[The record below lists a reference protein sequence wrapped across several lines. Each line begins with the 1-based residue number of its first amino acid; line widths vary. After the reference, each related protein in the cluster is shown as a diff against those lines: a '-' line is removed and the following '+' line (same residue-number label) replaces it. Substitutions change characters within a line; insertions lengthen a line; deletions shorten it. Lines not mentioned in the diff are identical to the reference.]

1 ASPPPRYGHPAAPAG
16 EGHHGRDCGFY
27 MKYVFLFTSLIQFLI
42 ILGLVLFMVYG
53 NAHAG
58 TDTHLRLL
66 EEQMQDRYNKIITLS
81 GRNANLTR
89 TLNNTLKEKQGLQ
102 GTLQKVQRELD
113 KCNSSQLP
121 NATPKVRA
129 GMGWGGEPHLTP
141 PPRGMDEGV
150 RAEKAQLRSQLD
162 KTALARKELEDNCA
176 KASAAL
182 AKTNQERE
190 GCQQELL
197 STQTLCEST
206 KSHLELLK
214 RECNILRPDISIS
227 LQRIRET
234 ISPYSCNSVHEELRR
249 LTQRTEGLFLQQQ
262 ERDTMYREKSACDV
276 NLLQCRFNCSREKQE
291 LEKRLQEADKQL
303 KGGQEE
309 KKKLLAEKEQL
320 SKEVGEKSKA
330 AVQANYLKQR
340 LSICEGAKVRGQLGH
355 GDSPGCLPRPLRE
368 SARLGTRSLLLH
380 RHFSA
385 LHFYPWVFGPAL
397 SHSHFCMCIFFFQ
410 PGIFTPAFSDLHFC
424 PCTFAR
430 ALLRTLFSL
439 AFLPEFSDLRFCP
452 VLRRTPG
459 RDKPRCHPWT
469 LLPRGAV
476 STRWPC
482 RARHR
487 SRGVGQGPESQHRR
501 AHRALCSWT
510 PSTSRARGC
519 RGPWGA
525 ACGRGPSPAPA
536 PTQIL

>member
-1 ASPPPRYGHPAAPAG
+1 MQKSSYAMAKFGLEAKEAMPK
-16 EGHHGRDCGFY
+16 RDCGFY

-340 LSICEGAKVRGQLGH
+340 LSICEGAKLDTFDITGSWLPGTLGGSVRPGPFA
-355 GDSPGCLPRPLRE
+355 SPSSYADPLRN
-368 SARLGTRSLLLH
+368 L
-380 RHFSA
+380 
-385 LHFYPWVFGPAL
+385 
-397 SHSHFCMCIFFFQ
+397 
-410 PGIFTPAFSDLHFC
+410 GIFGSAGKISMEEMQRLVQKMMEQYMAT
-424 PCTFAR
+424 
-430 ALLRTLFSL
+430 LRN
-439 AFLPEFSDLRFCP
+439 
-452 VLRRTPG
+452 
-459 RDKPRCHPWT
+459 
-469 LLPRGAV
+469 
-476 STRWPC
+476 
-482 RARHR
+482 
-487 SRGVGQGPESQHRR
+487 
-501 AHRALCSWT
+501 
-510 PSTSRARGC
+510 PSG
-519 RGPWGA
+519 
-525 ACGRGPSPAPA
+525 
-536 PTQIL
+536 

>member
-1 ASPPPRYGHPAAPAG
+1 MEKSSYAMAKFGLEAKEAMPK
-16 EGHHGRDCGFY
+16 RDCGFY

-121 NATPKVRA
+121 NATPKLQEMMRIMIYQKMMLEDYHMTINLINANCSGKGAPTHPPPPSASHPPPPQPSGESPAPPGHPPRSTPLPRGWA
-129 GMGWGGEPHLTP
+129 GTSPHDATWGGRGCGRRRGTVHPQPSAP
-141 PPRGMDEGV
+141 PPRA
-150 RAEKAQLRSQLD
+150 AEKAQLRSQLD

-176 KASAAL
+176 KTSTAL
-182 AKTNQERE
+182 AKASQERE

-197 STQTLCEST
+197 STQTLCDST

-214 RECNILRPDISIS
+214 RECSILRPDISIS

-234 ISPYSCNSVHEELRR
+234 ISPYGCSSAHEELRR

-340 LSICEGAKVRGQLGH
+340 LSICEGSKLDTFDITGSWVPGTLGGSVRPGPFA
-355 GDSPGCLPRPLRE
+355 SPSSYADPLRN
-368 SARLGTRSLLLH
+368 L
-380 RHFSA
+380 
-385 LHFYPWVFGPAL
+385 
-397 SHSHFCMCIFFFQ
+397 
-410 PGIFTPAFSDLHFC
+410 GIFGSAGKNSMEEMQRLVQKMMEQYM
-424 PCTFAR
+424 A
-430 ALLRTLFSL
+430 TL
-439 AFLPEFSDLRFCP
+439 
-452 VLRRTPG
+452 
-459 RDKPRCHPWT
+459 KN
-469 LLPRGAV
+469 
-476 STRWPC
+476 
-482 RARHR
+482 
-487 SRGVGQGPESQHRR
+487 
-501 AHRALCSWT
+501 
-510 PSTSRARGC
+510 PSG
-519 RGPWGA
+519 
-525 ACGRGPSPAPA
+525 
-536 PTQIL
+536 